1 MRGAVAAFAPELDR
15 SGRRQ
20 AADAS
25 RAFSCSKKSLG
36 VVADPNT
43 ITITALI
50 IIVNVSSTT
59 LVSVGLARWWA
70 TVWTGSLV
78 WLRAGLVAGFSAEP
92 GYLGCGRKLGWATL
106 GVCRH
111 AVA

>member
-1 MRGAVAAFAPELDR
+1 MRGAVAAFAPELDY
-15 SGRRQ
+15 SGGRQ

-25 RAFSCSKKSLG
+25 RAFSCLNGGLG

-43 ITITALI
+43 ITIMALI

-59 LVSVGLARWWA
+59 LVSVRLARWWA
-70 TVWTGSLV
+70 TAWIGSLV

-92 GYLGCGRKLGWATL
+92 GYLGCGRQLG
-106 GVCRH
+106 
-111 AVA
+111 